1 MAVSKYFYVRFG
13 KRAFDACGVLA
24 SAVISVPLICIV
36 AVCIALTSKG
46 PVFFAQ
52 ERMGR
57 NFSRFKLLK
66 FRTMV
71 VDAATMGPLVTKGS
85 DPRITKLGGFLRKSK
100 LDELPQLFNVL
111 KGDMSIVG
119 PRPEVEKYVFLFR
132 DKYESVLS
140 IMPGITD
147 YATLEYR
154 DEQEVLNNY
163 TDTEEGYI
171 KEVLPAKIALYE
183 KYLLEMSFT
192 TDLKI
197 IVKTILRIL
206 V

>member
-1 MAVSKYFYVRFG
+1 MAVSKYFYARFG
-13 KRAFDACGVLA
+13 KRAFDVCAVLA
-24 SAVISVPLICIV
+24 STFIIIPLICIV
-36 AVCIALTSKG
+36 SICIALTSRG

-52 ERMGR
+52 ERMGK

-71 VDAATMGPLVTKGS
+71 VDAAAMGPLVTKGS
-85 DPRITKLGGFLRKSK
+85 DARITKVGKFLRKNK

-111 KGDMSIVG
+111 NGDMSIVG
-119 PRPEVEKYVFLFR
+119 PRPEVEKYAVLFWE
-132 DKYESVLS
+132 KYKSVLS
-140 IMPGITD
+140 IRPGITD
-147 YATLEYR
+147 FAALEYT
-154 DEQEVLNNY
+154 DEQEVLNHY

-183 KYLLEMSFT
+183 KYLLKMSFT

-197 IVKTILRIL
+197 IAKTMLRL
-206 V
+206 LS